1 MTFADAC
8 NIVAGKMP
16 SPFREMDER
25 EYHADPAPA
34 PSFSASLGKV
44 ILDQSPLHAY
54 LAHPRL
60 GGAVREPTAA
70 MEFGTLVH
78 KLILGEGTS
87 IVSVNADNW
96 KTAAAREQRNA
107 AREAGKLAV
116 LTSDLDEAAKMQAA
130 FVKQYPADH
139 VALFNKGDSERVL
152 IVDQPNHKTSKPD
165 ARVYARGMLD
175 RVWVDRTNNT
185 ARIWDIKTT
194 ADASPD
200 AIERTIYEQHYDMQ
214 MMCYEW
220 LLGIACPELTGRI
233 TTQLIFIETSGPHC
247 VVPVELDGM
256 FRQIGRSKLGRAWDT
271 WCECCASG
279 IWPGYTDTVITLGP
293 PAWAQSRE
301 LDDITATN
309 A

>member
-1 MTFADAC
+1 MTFSDAV
-8 NIVAGKMP
+8 NIVAPLRASLP
-16 SPFREMDER
+16 SMRER

-60 GGAVREPTAA
+60 GGAVREPTSA

-78 KLILGEGTS
+78 KLIIGEGQS
-87 IVSVNADNW
+87 VVSVNADNW
-96 KTAAAREQRNA
+96 KTAAAREQREA

-116 LTSDLDEAAKMQAA
+116 LSSTLDEAATIQAA
-130 FVKQYPADH
+130 FRKQYPADQ
-139 VALFNKGDSERVL
+139 VALFDKGDSERVL
-152 IVDQPNHKTSKPD
+152 IVDQPNHKSSKPD

-175 RVWVDRTNNT
+175 RVLIGSDGH
-185 ARIWDIKTT
+185 IWDVKTC

-200 AIERTIYEQHYDMQ
+200 AIERTIYERHYDMQ

-220 LLGIACPELTGRI
+220 LLGIVRPELVGRI
-233 TTQLIFIETSGPHC
+233 TTQLIFIESSAPHC

-256 FRQIGRSKLGRAWDT
+256 FRQIGRSKLGRAWDS
-271 WCECCASG
+271 WCECCATG
-279 IWPGYTDTVITLGP
+279 IWPGYTDSVLTLGP
-293 PAWAQSRE
+293 PAWAQARE
-301 LDDITATN
+301 LDDITAN
-309 A
+309 

>member
-1 MTFADAC
+1 MIA
-8 NIVAGKMP
+8 NITTMP
-16 SPFREMDER
+16 ER
-25 EYHADPAPA
+25 EYHADPCPV

-44 ILDQSPLHAY
+44 ILDKSPLHAY

-60 GGAVREPTAA
+60 GGEVREPSSA

-96 KTAAAREQRNA
+96 KTAAAREQRIA
-107 AREAGKLAV
+107 ARASGKLAV
-116 LTSDLDEAAKMQAA
+116 LASDLDAAAQIQIA
-130 FVKQYPADH
+130 FRRQYPAEQA
-139 VALFNKGDSERVL
+139 ALFDSGDSERVL
-152 IVDQPNHKTSKPD
+152 IIDQPNHKSGKAD
-165 ARVYARGMLD
+165 ARVYARGMMD
-175 RVWVDRTNNT
+175 RVLIDLINNT
-185 ARIWDIKTT
+185 ARIWDIKTC
-194 ADASPD
+194 ADASLD
-200 AIERTIYEQHYDMQ
+200 AIERTIYERHYDMQ

-220 LLGIACPELTGRI
+220 LLGIARPELVGRI
-233 TTQLIFIETSGPHC
+233 TTQLVFIESSAPHC

-279 IWPGYTDTVITLGP
+279 IWPGYTDRVITLGP

-301 LDDITATN
+301 LDEITTSA
-309 A
+309 

>member
-1 MTFADAC
+1 MTFADAV
-8 NIVAGKMP
+8 NIVAPLRAPLATMP
-16 SPFREMDER
+16 ER

-44 ILDQSPLHAY
+44 ILDKSPMHAY

-60 GGAVREPTAA
+60 GGTKREPTSA

-96 KTAAAREQRNA
+96 KAAAART
-107 AREAGKLAV
+107 ARDEARATGKLAV
-116 LTSDLDEAAKMQAA
+116 LAPDIDEAGKIVSA
-130 FVKQYPADH
+130 FRKQYPANDA
-139 VALFNKGDSERVL
+139 ALFNQGDSERV
-152 IVDQPNHKTSKPD
+152 IVIDQPNHKSVDPA
-165 ARVYARGMLD
+165 ARAYSRSMMD
-175 RVWVDRTNNT
+175 RVLIDVANNT
-185 ARIWDIKTT
+185 ARIWDVKTC

-200 AIERTIYEQHYDMQ
+200 AIERTIYERHYDMQ

-220 LLGIACPELTGRI
+220 MLGVVRPELVGRI
-233 TTQLIFIETSGPHC
+233 TTQLIFIESSEPHC

-271 WCECCASG
+271 WCECCATG
-279 IWPGYTDTVITLGP
+279 IWPGYTDSVLTLGP
-293 PAWAQSRE
+293 PAWAQARE
-301 LDDITATN
+301 LDEITAN
-309 A
+309 